1 MASEIHK
8 ARTGKGFIISEEIVR
23 NEEMYEEDETDLPRS
38 YRVLNPHMQTQSAEF
53 NAKVDAWMSNKMF
66 MADYMRRAK
75 EQWENNHINRLF
87 AESFPQ
93 VGEQSRQM
101 SHHAGFSGPVNG
113 VPLSPQAR
121 DHMEHQSPQS
131 PQSPMSSSFH
141 PNSFYDPNGSMP
153 PMSPGQVGSFGS
165 GHCHSLSPTM
175 GNGSN
180 PGTPAIAQPSFFDQ
194 DETVFMPGFPSE
206 MKAMMGTNLP
216 TSCDQNLCSQNLSN
230 MGNPNVELF
239 SDLSHVDH
247 DGTLKL
253 DQLDQQQGEFLN
265 DGTWQAPNG
274 EEPIWDNFL
283 AGNDW
288 CTDRYE

>member
-1 MASEIHK
+1 MSRPPLTFPFVQTERSHEENQERAYIAASRRQDRSIEARIQSARMASEIHK

-101 SHHAGFSGPVNG
+101 SHHAGFSGPV
-113 VPLSPQAR
+113 
-121 DHMEHQSPQS
+121 
-131 PQSPMSSSFH
+131 
-141 PNSFYDPNGSMP
+141 
-153 PMSPGQVGSFGS
+153 GSFGS

-239 SDLSHVDH
+239 SDLSHIDH